1 MKHDL
6 SQYWAIAPIAP
17 VAISPIH
24 SLSRE
29 WVKDLM
35 FIMGGQTFAKSN
47 VPRGWSMPCCACSRV
62 SALQRQAIPKRST
75 EALSC
80 L

>member
-6 SQYWAIAPIAP
+6 SQYAAIAPIAP

-35 FIMGGQTFAKSN
+35 FIMGGAN
-47 VPRGWSMPCCACSRV
+47 VCKIECLTRLV
-62 SALQRQAIPKRST
+62 HAL
-75 EALSC
+75 LC
-80 L
+80 M